1 MRIKHTKNN
10 SAAKKLT
17 SSALLTLH
25 CIWAHAQIAPP
36 AVNDLSTEQE
46 RRAQDR
52 ITQQRQAQEK
62 TRDVKLPAPASL
74 PEALLPTDE
83 SPCFNIQLITLDA
96 GLDPLALSLMHG
108 LEKTAHGVPDNPVGR
123 CIGAKGIQ
131 LIIDRLQ
138 NQLIAKGFVT
148 SRILASPQN
157 LQTGTL
163 ALQLVYGKVNSIQ
176 WQDPQA
182 GAQHR
187 ATQWNTVPIQPGD
200 ILNLRDI
207 EQALENFKRV
217 PTAEADIQIAPASE
231 PGYSDIRIQHSQ
243 PFPFRLNI
251 SADDSGMPSTG
262 KYQGSTTL
270 SYDNWWTLSDL
281 FYVTLNRDLGG
292 AEPGARGTKGYTVHY
307 SLPLGYWLFST
318 TQSYNRYHQTV
329 AGAQQ
334 DYLYSGT
341 SRNTE
346 VKLSRIIHRD
356 AVGKTTIS
364 VKGFQRQSR
373 NFIDDT
379 EVQVQRRV
387 VGGFEWSLGHK
398 HSIGKGSAEGS
409 LSYRQG
415 TGDWGSLPAPEEAF
429 GEGTS
434 RMRLWLAEGTLQHP
448 LMLGGRAWNYNGQLR
463 AQYNNTPLT
472 PQDRMAIGGRFSV
485 RGFDGLSVLSAER
498 GWVLRNEMVTPLVR
512 GHQFYLGI
520 DHGQVGGATA
530 DKLVGTRLTGA
541 VLGLRG
547 QFHKL
552 QYDAFIG
559 QPLSKPEQFNS
570 ASYTAGFNA
579 SLSF

>member
-1 MRIKHTKNN
+1 MID
-10 SAAKKLT
+10 AAK
-17 SSALLTLH
+17 TL
-25 CIWAHAQIAPP
+25 A
-36 AVNDLSTEQE
+36 DGT
-46 RRAQDR
+46 
-52 ITQQRQAQEK
+52 
-62 TRDVKLPAPASL
+62 
-74 PEALLPTDE
+74 
-83 SPCFNIQLITLDA
+83 
-96 GLDPLALSLMHG
+96 
-108 LEKTAHGVPDNPVGR
+108 PDDPVGR

-138 NQLIAKGFVT
+138 NQLIAQGFVT
-148 SRILASPQN
+148 SRVLASPQN

-176 WQDPQA
+176 WQAPQN

-187 ATQWNTVPIQPGD
+187 ATQWNTVPIRQGD

-251 SADDSGMPSTG
+251 TADDSGLPSTG
-262 KYQGSTTL
+262 KYQGSATL

-292 AEPGARGTKGYTVHY
+292 SEPGARGTKGYTVHY
-307 SLPLGYWLFST
+307 SLPFGYWLFSA
-318 TQSYNRYHQTV
+318 TQSYNRYRQTV

-346 VKLSRIIHRD
+346 VKLSRLIHRD
-356 AVGKTTIS
+356 AVGKTTIA
-364 VKGFQRQSR
+364 VKGFQRQSN

-398 HSIGKGSAEGS
+398 RFIGQGSAEGS
-409 LSYRQG
+409 LSYRHG

-434 RMRLWLAEGTLQHP
+434 RMRLWLVEGNLQQP
-448 LMLGGRAWNYNGQLR
+448 LMLGARAWNYNGQLR

-498 GWVLRNEMVTPLVR
+498 GWVLRNEMVTPLVP

-547 QFHKL
+547 QLHKL

-559 QPLSKPEQFNS
+559 QPLSKPEQFKT
-570 ASYTAGFNA
+570 ASYTAGFTA